1 MAAGKEVLDKSK
13 DEYIGGVW
21 AAARSVRIALMLLRE
36 SKPFPT
42 EEIYDSAH
50 HLLHLLSR
58 DRERLLY
65 SLSSLHNERQALRQG
80 VKVGVLL
87 GDCLLTDVQWKDKA
101 LDATVGGLLHTLGKP
116 PLLDRER
123 YSRDS
128 GFSQEERAL
137 LREHAPRL
145 VTAMSEQGWEPPE
158 TALDVILNINER
170 LDGSGYPAGRTAS
183 QLSDLARLAAI
194 LRTGCKL
201 LGPGAGRYHQ
211 SPAEV
216 YRRLYLRPHA
226 YDRRWVTTLAR
237 RYSFYPI
244 GTLVRFSSGALG
256 WVMKLNNRGL
266 PAQVRLVREPTAPHK
281 PVSRVM
287 DVEPVGYLGKPE
299 DVVNPEDYGVSF
311 SQT

>member
-1 MAAGKEVLDKSK
+1 MDKGK
-13 DEYIGGVW
+13 DEYMGVVW
-21 AAARSVRIALMLLRE
+21 AAARNVRIALMLLRE

-42 EEIYDSAH
+42 EQIYDTAH
-50 HLLHLLSR
+50 HLLHMLRQDR
-58 DRERLLY
+58 DRLLY
-65 SLSSLHNERQALRQG
+65 SLSSLHGERQALRHG

-87 GDCLLTDVQWKDKA
+87 GDCLLAEPRWQDQVV
-101 LDATVGGLLHTLGKP
+101 DAVVGGLLHTLGKP
-116 PLLDRER
+116 LLLEREY

-145 VTAMSEQGWEPPE
+145 VATLRERGWNPPE
-158 TALDVILNINER
+158 TVLDVMLNINER
-170 LDGSGYPAGRTAS
+170 LDGSGYPSGRTAD

-201 LGPGAGRYHQ
+201 MGPGAGRHHQ

-256 WVMKLNNRGL
+256 CVMKLNSKGL
-266 PAQVRLVREPTAPHK
+266 PAQVRLVREPSAPDK
-281 PVSRVM
+281 PVSKVV
-287 DVEPVGYLGKPE
+287 DVDPVGYIGKPE
-299 DVVNPEDYGVSF
+299 DVVNPEDYGVVF
-311 SQT
+311 PHA